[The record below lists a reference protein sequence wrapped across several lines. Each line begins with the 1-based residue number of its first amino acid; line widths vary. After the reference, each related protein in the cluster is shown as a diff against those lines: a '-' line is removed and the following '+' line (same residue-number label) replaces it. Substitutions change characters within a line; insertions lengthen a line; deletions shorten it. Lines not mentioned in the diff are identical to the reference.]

1 MTSTLENLELQ
12 KFYTSLQEDIK
23 ALSISEEEGTTPEQS
38 FTDLALSM
46 LSESGETENYRLGY
60 DEKISKR
67 GIEHKINAYALS
79 ENYETLDL
87 FITVFNGTDKI
98 QVVTKP
104 DADKAIDRL
113 LKFFKYAIYKDY
125 ASEVEVSSEIFD
137 LAHTISN
144 SPEVKE
150 FLTRVNI
157 FLLTDGEV
165 KAELK
170 TSEKVAG
177 CSIYY
182 RIIDINYLFNLSE
195 KSRIP
200 IEINFEASNSAL
212 PCIIANNHNDEYQSY
227 LSIIS
232 GEVLAK
238 IYEQFGSRLLEQNVR
253 SFLQFTGKINKGI
266 RKTII
271 EEPHMFLAFNNGI
284 AATADEVL
292 IIDLP
297 NGQGQAIGFVKDLQ
311 IVNGG
316 QTTASIYHTWKKDK
330 ASISE
335 ISVPLKL
342 SVVKKKDRFSEIVGR
357 ISEYANTQ
365 NKVSVVDL
373 SSNRPSHIELE
384 KLSRNIWALPKKG
397 EVQQT
402 TWFYERA
409 RGQYKNAILKYGF
422 TPSKKK
428 AFELKNPKSQV
439 FTKEDLAKYVNSWNE
454 VYDDRKLVIGPHIVV
469 RGNQK
474 NYVQFMNYNFD
485 KQPDNIFFEDAIAK
499 AILFRAAE
507 KVYGVKPNAIGD
519 MRYITVPYS
528 IALLGYKLN
537 YKLDLYKIW
546 KNQAVSD
553 KLKSLL
559 YTVMKEVE
567 SFIKENAPGSLYG
580 EYAKREDCWNSVKQR
595 NFEFDFSDIKE
606 DLESSSSATKR
617 QRVSDDEIAKA
628 EFETSISRIK
638 SVHYKVW
645 KDIENWGQ
653 VDKKLSRY
661 LCDTANTISNRLRS
675 NRELSPIEIG
685 NAHKIIDIIVE
696 EAPELFYKL
705 DEIYD
710 SEDKKPQQESE
721 ITLEVIKDVVAWDK
735 KNKRLKD
742 YEYRFMSNLAEGKS
756 PLTQRNLFIAGLN
769 LEKVKKFGFGK

>member
-1 MTSTLENLELQ
+1 MLPTAEHIELQ

-23 ALSISEEEGTTPEQS
+23 SLSITQEEGTTPEQT
-38 FTDLALSM
+38 FTDLTLSM

-60 DEKISKR
+60 DEKVSKR

-87 FITVFNGTDKI
+87 FISLFNGTETI
-98 QVVTKP
+98 QVVSKT

-125 ASEVEVSSEIFD
+125 ASEVETSSEIFD
-137 LAHTISN
+137 LAHTIAN

-165 KAELK
+165 KSEFK
-170 TSEKVAG
+170 TSEKIAG
-177 CSIYY
+177 CTIYY
-182 RIIDINYLFNLSE
+182 RVIDINYLFNLSE

-200 IEINFEASNSAL
+200 IEINFEANNAVL
-212 PCIIANNHNDEYQSY
+212 PCIIANSHNEEYQSY
-227 LSIIS
+227 LSIIP

-253 SFLQFTGKINKGI
+253 SFLQFSGKINKGI

-284 AATADEVL
+284 AATADEVQ

-297 NGQGQAIGFVKDLQ
+297 NGQGQAIGSVKDFQ

-330 ASISE
+330 AIISS

-342 SVVKKKDRFSEIVGR
+342 SVVKKKDKFSDIVGR

-373 SSNRPSHIELE
+373 SSNKPSHIELE
-384 KLSRNIWALPKKG
+384 KISRNIWAPPKKG
-397 EVQQT
+397 DTQQT

-439 FTKEDLAKYVNSWNE
+439 FTKEDLAKYVNCWQE
-454 VYDDRKLVIGPHIVV
+454 VYDERKLVIGPHIVV

-474 NYVQFMNYNFD
+474 NYVQFMNFNFD
-485 KQPDNIFFEDAIAK
+485 KKPENIFFEDTIAK

-507 KVYGVKPNAIGD
+507 KIYGVKPNAIGD

-528 IALLGYKLN
+528 IAWLGYKLN

-546 KNQAVSD
+546 KNQAVSEHI
-553 KLKSLL
+553 KSLL
-559 YTVMKEVE
+559 FKVMQEIE
-567 SFIKENAPGSLYG
+567 SFIKNNAPGSLYG
-580 EYAKREDCWNSVKQR
+580 EYAKREECWNSVKER
-595 NFEFDFSDIKE
+595 NFDFDFSIIKD

-617 QRVSDDEIAKA
+617 RRVSDDDLAKA
-628 EFETSISRIK
+628 EFEASISRIK
-638 SVHYKVW
+638 SVPYQIW
-645 KDIENWGQ
+645 RDIEHWGQ
-653 VDKKLSRY
+653 TNKNLTRY
-661 LCDTANTISNRLRS
+661 QCDIANTISNRLRS
-675 NRELSPIEIG
+675 NRELTPIEIS
-685 NAHKIIDIIVE
+685 NAHKILDIVVE
-696 EAPELFYKL
+696 EAPEVFYKL
-705 DEIYD
+705 DEID
-710 SEDKKPQQESE
+710 ESADNKHHQKSE
-721 ITLEVIKDVVAWDK
+721 IDIEVIKDIVAWDK

-742 YEYRFMSNLAEGKS
+742 YEYKFMSNLAEGRT
-756 PLTQRNLFIAGLN
+756 PLTERNLFIAGLN
-769 LEKVKKFGFGK
+769 LEKIKKQGYGK